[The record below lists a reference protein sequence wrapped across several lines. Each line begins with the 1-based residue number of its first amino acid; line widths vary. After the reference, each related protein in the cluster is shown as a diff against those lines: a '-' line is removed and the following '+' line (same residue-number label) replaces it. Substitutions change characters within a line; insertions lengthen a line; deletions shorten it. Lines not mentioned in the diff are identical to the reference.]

1 MKPRS
6 LSQIG
11 SLNNIPDDDNSS
23 NKHQRFASEMK
34 ENNSKNNS
42 SNKFQLPKIFN
53 NMYSGD
59 DQSQQGGGEYKRAL
73 LGKNLRNNINSSN
86 NN

>member
-11 SLNNIPDDDNSS
+11 SLNNIPEDDNSS
-23 NKHQRFASEMK
+23 NTNKHQRFASEMK
-34 ENNSKNNS
+34 ENNTSNNS

-53 NMYSGD
+53 NLY
-59 DQSQQGGGEYKRAL
+59 GGED
-73 LGKNLRNNINSSN
+73 
-86 NN
+86 